1 MIQIELYNFPFR
13 IWPADD
19 CKKSSY
25 YGDNVRIPGKPG
37 YIDSRLDSGYYY
49 NILGFKTGT
58 RPDSQVSLSGK
69 VFLSQ

>member
-37 YIDSRLDSGYYY
+37 YIDSRLE
-49 NILGFKTGT
+49 IIITIF
-58 RPDSQVSLSGK
+58 
-69 VFLSQ
+69 